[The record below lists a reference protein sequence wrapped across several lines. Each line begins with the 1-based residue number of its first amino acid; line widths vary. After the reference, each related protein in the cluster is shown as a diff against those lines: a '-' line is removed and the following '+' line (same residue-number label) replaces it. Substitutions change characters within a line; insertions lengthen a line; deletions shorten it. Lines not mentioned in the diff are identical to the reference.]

1 MSKRWLAVA
10 IFVVSFFLPTSLALL
25 QDDARRGGT
34 VVVMQPADVASWD
47 YFQTTWPS
55 MIDVDPLYDTLLV
68 MDANENLQPSLATAW
83 EISDDGLEYTFHL
96 RDDVTFHDGTP
107 FNADAV
113 IYNVQRHIDGV
124 DSASNVAY
132 SRVVSMEAVDDY
144 TVKITIDEPNGDF
157 IYDVAAGT
165 GSHVVSP
172 TAYAA
177 GREAFAQH
185 PVGTGPFMFESYE
198 PQSEIRYV
206 RNENYWGGAP
216 YLDALVVRINEDN
229 IARVIELQSGSV
241 DYVDAFLADDAI
253 ALQED
258 SEFTVLTPVT
268 PGVSLIS
275 FNVSRP
281 PTSELAVRQAIAH
294 AIDFD
299 KIIQEVYFGFSVRS
313 RGGVTPNSPYYTED
327 LPAIPA
333 YDPELAKQILED
345 AGWALADDG
354 FRYRD
359 GEKLVVNIISTDF
372 ADWGPNNVIYQQALT
387 EIGIDAPIKTMEWN
401 AMLTEWRENQGDWNM
416 GHHSQG
422 CPFAVQCAIESSW
435 KPEDFWTIDQLDDA
449 TEPDLVEVRAQLQDL
464 ADRFVSSVDLDER
477 KAIAHEAQTIF
488 MDQQLSVWGWHSPWF
503 LAYNNRVK
511 DIHWTYGERIPQFDK
526 AYIEE

>member
-1 MSKRWLAVA
+1 
-10 IFVVSFFLPTSLALL
+10 
-25 QDDARRGGT
+25 
-34 VVVMQPADVASWD
+34 
-47 YFQTTWPS
+47 
-55 MIDVDPLYDTLLV
+55 
-68 MDANENLQPSLATAW
+68 
-83 EISDDGLEYTFHL
+83 
-96 RDDVTFHDGTP
+96 
-107 FNADAV
+107 
-113 IYNVQRHIDGV
+113 
-124 DSASNVAY
+124 
-132 SRVVSMEAVDDY
+132 
-144 TVKITIDEPNGDF
+144 
-157 IYDVAAGT
+157 
-165 GSHVVSP
+165 
-172 TAYAA
+172 
-177 GREAFAQH
+177 
-185 PVGTGPFMFESYE
+185 MFESYE

-206 RNENYWGGAP
+206 ANPNYWKGAP
-216 YLDALVVRINEDN
+216 YIDNLIVRINEDN
-229 IARVIELQSGSV
+229 IARVIELQSENV

-258 SEFTVLTPVT
+258 PAFTVLTPVT
-268 PGVSLIS
+268 PGVSLVS

-294 AIDFD
+294 AIDFQ
-299 KIIQEVYFGFSVRS
+299 KIIDEVYFGFSVRS

-327 LPAIPA
+327 LPEVPA

-449 TEPDLVEVRAQLQDL
+449 TEPDLVAVREQLQDL
-464 ADRFVSSVDLDER
+464 ADRFVSAVDLDER
-477 KAIAHEAQTIF
+477 KEIAHEAQALF
-488 MDQQLSVWGWHSPWF
+488 MENQLSVWGWHSPWF

-511 DIHWTYGERIPQFDK
+511 GIHWTYGERIPQFDQ